1 MEQQYVVGV
10 DVGTTSAKAVV
21 FTLDGQ
27 IVATG
32 RRTYQWNQTPFG
44 AEIAA
49 TALADAA
56 HAALRLAIDGTPP
69 GPIRAVGIA
78 SIGESGILLDKSN
91 SPIAPVI
98 AWHDKRDSTELAD
111 LAEDIGGDRFSS
123 VTGLPFRQQWS
134 LTKHRWFTSTHPEVR
149 NVSMRLNVA
158 EWIAFTLGA
167 APSTEFSLASRTGWF
182 DVVNKAWW
190 DETLGWSRLDESA
203 LPELVAAGTDLGSV
217 TSSAVSSRL
226 QGAALTTAGQD
237 HQAAAVGLGA
247 TAAGAEVDS
256 CGTAEAL
263 VRTVEPMAS
272 AADILALTR
281 VGVTVGWH
289 AIPDKWCLLAATEGG
304 LVLGR
309 ALSALGIRDFT
320 AGGFDD
326 HARQIAIPA
335 VRAVVGNTGSL
346 GFENIG
352 DDASPEQLWRSAIEL
367 VTEQVATLH
376 DAMSEIVGSH
386 GELIVTGGWS
396 TSSALLDSKR
406 RRLGKFSRPEV
417 AEGGARGAAIFAG
430 MAADLWPD
438 PLSHT
443 LTQGRRNRPN
453 MQGATLIR

>member
-1 MEQQYVVGV
+1 MEQQYVVGL

-21 FTLDGQ
+21 FTLDGE

-32 RRTYQWNQTPFG
+32 RRAYQWDQTPFG
-44 AEIAA
+44 TEIAA

-56 HAALRLAIDGTPP
+56 HAALRQAIDSTPP

-91 SPIAPVI
+91 NPIAPVI
-98 AWHDKRDSTELAD
+98 AWHDKRDSTELAE
-111 LAEDIGGDRFSS
+111 LAEEIGGDRFSS

-134 LTKHRWFTSTHPEVR
+134 LTKHRWFTNAHPQIR
-149 NVSMRLNVA
+149 NVCMRLNVA

-167 APSTEFSLASRTGWF
+167 APSTEYSLASRTGWF
-182 DVVNKAWW
+182 DIVNKAWW
-190 DETLGWSRLDESA
+190 GEALGWSRLNESA
-203 LPELVAAGTDLGSV
+203 LPELVTAGTDLGSV
-217 TSSAVSSRL
+217 TSSDVSPRL
-226 QGAALTTAGQD
+226 FGATVTTAGQD
-237 HQAAAVGLGA
+237 HQSAAVGLGA
-247 TAAGAEVDS
+247 IVAGAEVDS

-263 VRTVEPMAS
+263 VRAVDPIAS
-272 AADILALTR
+272 STDILELTR

-309 ALSALGIRDFT
+309 ALSALGISDFT

-326 HARQIAIPA
+326 RARQIATPVI
-335 VRAVVGNTGSL
+335 RAVVGNTGTL
-346 GFENIG
+346 GFVNIG

-386 GELIVTGGWS
+386 GDLIVTGGWS
-396 TSSALLDSKR
+396 TSKALLDCKK
-406 RRLGKFSRPEV
+406 RRLGKYSRPEV

-430 MAADLWPD
+430 IAAGFWLNPA
-438 PLSHT
+438 SHT
-443 LTQGRRNRPN
+443 LTHGMPES
-453 MQGATLIR
+453 A